1 MQVFVHYVCLIRMLK
16 KIWKK
21 TDNKPIILLNYICNN
36 ITFMLQKLFVS
47 MQFLTFEAC
56 YECNTCMLTFSD
68 LFLNKIN
75 QDTIIRHL
83 IMRNSTKNKGAFL
96 WIHDFVLRTFL
107 VLGHW
112 NIKNKILVHQTCDM
126 CIWFVVP

>member
-1 MQVFVHYVCLIRMLK
+1 MFNKNVK
-16 KIWKK
+16 KNLKK

-36 ITFMLQKLFVS
+36 ITFMLQKS
-47 MQFLTFEAC
+47 MQFINLKHATNVIHVCSE
-56 YECNTCMLTFSD
+56 

-96 WIHDFVLRTFL
+96 
-107 VLGHW
+107 
-112 NIKNKILVHQTCDM
+112 
-126 CIWFVVP
+126 

>member
-36 ITFMLQKLFVS
+36 ITFMLQKLFTS
-47 MQFLTFEAC
+47 MQFINLKHATNVIHVRSHSVN
-56 YECNTCMLTFSD
+56 Y
-68 LFLNKIN
+68 FLNKIN